1 MLGPKILIL
10 DNENIITFA
19 LKIPIEN
26 VASFHRKYNFKVIE
40 SVLAEN
46 NVIMNKSPKI
56 KLYQM

>member
-10 DNENIITFA
+10 DNENIITIA

-26 VASFHRKYNFKVIE
+26 MASFHRKYNFKVIE

-46 NVIMNKSPKI
+46 NVIMSKSPKI
-56 KLYQM
+56 